1 MSLLKCPKCGEL
13 FSDSYRECPF
23 CLEDEEFHSGR
34 KPKNPGRRVQ
44 KQKAPSIL
52 GPAMVVVALL
62 LVGFLGYAFLGDNFS
77 DWMDELKK
85 PPVEN
90 PVDDPAGDDPVV
102 DDPVVPVDITLDK
115 TTLELKAGEAAALS
129 AAGAEGISWSSSDE
143 AVAKVDESGKVTA
156 VAAGSATITAS
167 AENAN
172 SAACVVTVTAAPVN
186 RDLAI
191 ASQYGYVGGATI
203 KKGESVRMKVIDQ
216 DTDEEVTEGVS
227 WSVKDESVLSVDSE
241 GNITGKKSGDYTTLY
256 AEVDGKTL
264 TARIDVN

>member
-62 LVGFLGYAFLGDNFS
+62 LVGFLVYAFLGDNFS
-77 DWMDELKK
+77 AWMDELKK
-85 PPVEN
+85 PPVED
-90 PVDDPAGDDPVV
+90 PVVDEPVVDDPVV

-172 SAACVVTVTAAPVN
+172 SAACVVTVTAPPKNLEVVTNWGSLYSPNKAFSLN
-186 RDLAI
+186 RGDSIDLKVEGTD
-191 ASQYGYVGGATI
+191 SEPTWEI
-203 KKGESVRMKVIDQ
+203 K
-216 DTDEEVTEGVS
+216 DTDIATVNSDGV
-227 WSVKDESVLSVDSE
+227 VK
-241 GNITGKKSGDYTTLY
+241 GKSKGQTDLIVK
-256 AEVDGKTL
+256 VDGQTI
-264 TARIDVN
+264 TIRVTIN